1 MRTHLY
7 STLSAFVVCL
17 FLLPT
22 FSHAE
27 NKVVAK
33 IDGTEI
39 TEQDLNFAKMEMGPE
54 LQNMPVDQQRLI
66 LLEYLIQNH
75 LLATAG
81 QSKKVDAE
89 ADFKKR
95 VEYYRKRAMRDAYV
109 EKFVRTSVKDEEAK
123 KFYDDL
129 KSKKVRRASH
139 ILVKTEDEAKAIIA
153 ELKKGTD
160 FAKLAKEKSI
170 GPSKTRGGDLGPLQ
184 KGRMVPSFEKA
195 AFALKKDEISEPV
208 KSDFGWHVIK
218 ITELRDPPLPP
229 YESVK
234 SQIVQ
239 SLIQKKEQETIR
251 DMRNKAKIE
260 ILDKKMEANM
270 KAIRGSHAGE
280 APAKE
285 EEKKK

>member
-1 MRTHLY
+1 MRTHLS

-17 FLLPT
+17 FMVPAIG
-22 FSHAE
+22 HAD

-33 IDGTEI
+33 IDGAEI
-39 TEQDLNFAKMEMGPE
+39 TEQDLRFAKMEMGPE

-66 LLEYLIQNH
+66 LLEYLLQNH
-75 LLATAG
+75 MLATAG
-81 QSKKVDAE
+81 KKQKVDSA
-89 ADFKKR
+89 ADFKERLAYYKR
-95 VEYYRKRAMRDAYV
+95 RAMRDAYV
-109 EKFVRTSVKDEEAK
+109 EKYVRTSVKEEEAK

-170 GPSKTRGGDLGPLQ
+170 GPSKTRGGDLGTLQ
-184 KGRMVPSFEKA
+184 KGRMVPVFEKA
-195 AFALKKDEISEPV
+195 AFALKKDEISVPV

-218 ITELRDPPLPP
+218 ITELKDPPLPP
-229 YESVK
+229 YEKVK
-234 SQIVQ
+234 GQILL
-239 SLIQKKEQETIR
+239 SLVQKKEQETIR
-251 DMRNKAKIE
+251 EMRGKAKIE
-260 ILDKKMEANM
+260 ILDKKMDTNM
-270 KAIRGSHAGE
+270 KAIRGSQSGT

-285 EEKKK
+285 EKKK